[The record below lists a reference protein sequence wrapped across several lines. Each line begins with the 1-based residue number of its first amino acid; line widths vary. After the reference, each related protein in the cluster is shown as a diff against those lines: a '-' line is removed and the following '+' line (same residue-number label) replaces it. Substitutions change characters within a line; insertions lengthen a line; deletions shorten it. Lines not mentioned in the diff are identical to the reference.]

1 MRPPHG
7 AFPLQNSAPRMG
19 HVRDRAAFRLK
30 KLSEAD
36 HAQPQAE
43 HQKKGESERDSPFS
57 GAGGGARTRTVL
69 PPRDFKSLASA
80 SSATPA
86 CASCYH
92 RTDPSVKPRSGR
104 DFLLRFFREFD
115 KILRYHTLLF
125 TKYSL
130 KMGLNQRKN
139 TKIKRH
145 IDKENEN
152 NTLEN

>member
-57 GAGGGARTRTVL
+57 GTVYFSVNHRNVKYRKHHFYLEPQRFQAFFYALHCGFRMFSSCFHNHFTTFRILCQPHLCDTYL
-69 PPRDFKSLASA
+69 PPGDASV
-80 SSATPA
+80 S
-86 CASCYH
+86 
-92 RTDPSVKPRSGR
+92 K
-104 DFLLRFFREFD
+104 
-115 KILRYHTLLF
+115 TLLIEIHVRF
-125 TKYSL
+125 RLGFVTQL
-130 KMGLNQRKN
+130 
-139 TKIKRH
+139 
-145 IDKENEN
+145 
-152 NTLEN
+152 